1 MCWVVI
7 AADPLIGRADELAVV
22 DEFLARL
29 TDGAHAFLIEGEPG
43 IGKTRLWQEGVAHA
57 RDRSY
62 RILAARPGGSEV
74 QLAFAGL
81 SDLLVAVLDDV
92 LPALPVPQRRA
103 LEVALLMRD
112 AEGASPDQ
120 RAVSA
125 AFLGAVRAI
134 ALETPVVIAVDDLQW
149 LDRASAFVLSFAVR
163 RLGSEPVGLLATVR
177 VPSDASAPTEI
188 AEDLEGRLTR
198 VPLGPMSVSALYELC
213 RTRLDLALRRP
224 MLLRVHETSGGRPL
238 LALEL
243 ARALRDADHEI
254 DRDEPLPVPHDLRD
268 LLLDRLARLPDSSR
282 ETLLVAAAAA
292 QPTLELLARANPD
305 VAEAGVHAAVDAGV
319 VELDGRDVR
328 FTHPLFASLL
338 YEGAPRS
345 LQRAVHRRLAELS
358 VDSEEQA
365 RHLALATDRPE
376 ERVAIALAAAG
387 SAAEARG
394 AVPAAAELAAR
405 AVQLTPERH
414 GARLHRRRLEAA
426 RLTFAAGD
434 RPGAECLLEEALAD
448 AGSGGERAETLLE
461 LGRVRG
467 AGELGAALVLLRE
480 AATEAKSDPR
490 LRAAVLVALAPR
502 EGYSGTGYDRAAEIA
517 REAVELAEE
526 AGDDAVLA
534 DALSMLGYLELMR
547 GRRFAHDLMQRA
559 EALEVAS
566 GLTVD
571 GPTETYGEM
580 LAWCGEHGAA
590 RERLER
596 VIALGHEI
604 DDSGVCRPLFRLGL
618 TEFEAGEWDRA
629 LELGMETKEVAAQSG
644 REATAPL
651 GDVILS
657 LVEAM
662 RGDVEAGRAR
672 GLAALEATERAGRH
686 SGGPRGALALIELSC
701 ERYREAFEV
710 LEPYFVRIRGLG
722 ADLPASEISDA
733 VEALARIGR
742 LDEARTYLEPFEEV
756 ARRLDLTWA
765 VAAAA
770 RCHGLVAAE
779 ADDPYSAEAWLEQ
792 AVARGANAAMPLEL
806 GRSLLAL
813 GAVRR
818 RVRRKAAAREAL
830 DRALD
835 IFEHLS
841 APVWAERA
849 RRELGR
855 IGGRAT
861 QRSAL
866 SETEERIAELVATG
880 CSNKEVARALKLSPR
895 TVEWNLSKIYRK
907 LGVHSRTEL
916 AATRGTRR

>member
-1 MCWVVI
+1 M
-7 AADPLIGRADELAVV
+7 
-22 DEFLARL
+22 
-29 TDGAHAFLIEGEPG
+29 
-43 IGKTRLWQEGVAHA
+43 
-57 RDRSY
+57 
-62 RILAARPGGSEV
+62 
-74 QLAFAGL
+74 
-81 SDLLVAVLDDV
+81 
-92 LPALPVPQRRA
+92 
-103 LEVALLMRD
+103 
-112 AEGASPDQ
+112 
-120 RAVSA
+120 
-125 AFLGAVRAI
+125 
-134 ALETPVVIAVDDLQW
+134 
-149 LDRASAFVLSFAVR
+149 
-163 RLGSEPVGLLATVR
+163 
-177 VPSDASAPTEI
+177 
-188 AEDLEGRLTR
+188 TR

-213 RTRLDLALRRP
+213 ATRLDFALRRP
-224 MLLRVHETSGGRPL
+224 MLLRVHKTSEGRPL

-268 LLLDRLARLPDSSR
+268 LLLDRLARLPDSAR

-292 QPTLELLARANPD
+292 QPTVELLARANPD
-305 VAEAGVHAAVDAGV
+305 VTEGGVRAAVEAGV

-328 FTHPLFASLL
+328 FTHPLFASVQ
-338 YEGAPRS
+338 YEGSPRS

-358 VDSEEQA
+358 VDAEEQA
-365 RHLALATDRPE
+365 RHLALAADGPE
-376 ERVAIALAAAG
+376 ERVAIALEAAV

-394 AVPAAAELAAR
+394 AVPAAAELAVR
-405 AVQLTPERH
+405 AVQLTPDRQ
-414 GARLHRRRLEAA
+414 GLRLRRRRLEAA

-434 RPGAECLLEEALAD
+434 RPGAERLLGEALAD
-448 AGSGGERAETLLE
+448 ARAGDERAKTLLE

-467 AGELGAALVLLRE
+467 AEELGAALVLLRE
-480 AATEAKSDPR
+480 AATEATSDPR
-490 LRAAVLVALAPR
+490 LRASVLVALAPR

-547 GRRFAHDLMQRA
+547 GRRLAHDLMRRA
-559 EALEVAS
+559 EALEVAN
-566 GLTVD
+566 GITVD

-604 DDSGVCRPLFRLGL
+604 DDSGVCRPLFRLGS

-629 LELGMETKEVAAQSG
+629 WELGMEAKEVAAQSG

-662 RGDVEAGRAR
+662 RGDVESGRAR
-672 GLAALEATERAGRH
+672 ALAALEATERAGRH

-701 ERYREAFEV
+701 ARYREAFDV

-733 VEALARIGR
+733 VGGPCRYR
-742 LDEARTYLEPFEEV
+742 PSR
-756 ARRLDLTWA
+756 
-765 VAAAA
+765 
-770 RCHGLVAAE
+770 
-779 ADDPYSAEAWLEQ
+779 
-792 AVARGANAAMPLEL
+792 RGANVSGAVRGGRPSSRPDLGSGGCRARPRSRRRGGRRPRLGGGLAGTGGGAGREGRGAA
-806 GRSLLAL
+806 RARADLLAL
-813 GAVRR
+813 ESFDAGRDGKPPRARR
-818 RVRRKAAAREAL
+818 WTGPSTSSSDL
-830 DRALD
+830 G
-835 IFEHLS
+835 

-861 QRSAL
+861 PRSAL
-866 SETEERIAELVATG
+866 SETEERIVELVATG
-880 CSNKEVARALKLSPR
+880 CSNKEVARALHLSPR

-916 AATRGTRR
+916 AATRRARVADVIPGVSPVVRDGRAS